1 MNTGLSSVILV
12 FKCIQLF
19 VYSLHMCINKTY
31 ANIMVVEKFVA
42 SCYWLPRVVD
52 QRTNNENTQVA
63 VINVYGN

>member
-1 MNTGLSSVILV
+1 
-12 FKCIQLF
+12 
-19 VYSLHMCINKTY
+19 MCINKTC
-31 ANIMVVEKFVA
+31 ANIMVVEKIVA